1 VWRRQSGLRRGTSGV
16 SAYASAH
23 PWEDWADLG
32 ALSAFR
38 GHARD
43 GQRVWVRVQPRV
55 SRDET
60 LAAEIGPDPYRTDGM
75 QEIVDAWLPLTF
87 AVDSLNRAMGNHD
100 LDPFVFRL
108 P

>member
-1 VWRRQSGLRRGTSGV
+1 
-16 SAYASAH
+16 
-23 PWEDWADLG
+23 
-32 ALSAFR
+32 
-38 GHARD
+38 
-43 GQRVWVRVQPRV
+43 
-55 SRDET
+55 
-60 LAAEIGPDPYRTDGM
+60 M